1 VYQDKRDVSGGK
13 NATANFVWKCGS
25 CKRESS
31 AKFDPSPPQPYKAE
45 NGQFAP
51 LVKIECR
58 GLEFI
63 GFEPRNVKEFL
74 TIVLMHIALT
84 FVPGDLEMCWC

>member
-1 VYQDKRDVSGGK
+1 M
-13 NATANFVWKCGS
+13 

-31 AKFDPSPPQPYKAE
+31 AKFDTAYRTQPYSADS

-51 LVKIECR
+51 FVVLDCR

-63 GFEPRNVKEFL
+63 GFEARVSQLFTEL
-74 TIVLMHIALT
+74 AGSLEV
-84 FVPGDLEMCWC
+84 DLRI